1 MIEIPV
7 SVGELIDKI
16 TILKIKAY
24 KIKDTLKL
32 SNVTKELLALQ
43 SKLSILNITNEMLD
57 IQRELQEVNESLW
70 GIEDDLRIMEKNEIF
85 DMEFI
90 NKARSVY
97 KLNDKRFLLKKK
109 LNIISD
115 SKIFEEKSYE

>member
-16 TILKIKAY
+16 TILKIKVY
-24 KIKDTLKL
+24 KIKDALKL
-32 SNVTKELLALQ
+32 SNVTKELSALQ
-43 SKLSILNITNEMLD
+43 SKLSILNITDEMLD

-115 SKIFEEKSYE
+115 SKISEEKSYE